1 MIKIKLENPKQVE
14 KEYFEKISSKL
25 IKRITCV
32 KKAIDHLN
40 GFPVNI
46 GVGEIDFIKNATISI
61 IKEIDP
67 DNEIRVG
74 KKYSTRDF
82 NADVYTTSL
91 NTYIQSNNNLNNAQ
105 LTRISNLF
113 NKLLLNDS
121 VKLKRLLK
129 CNASQLKNTSN
140 EFTLGLTLPDDLF
153 YIKLAFNYKQH
164 SEIAN
169 LVREFFREKN
179 FIEYCPYCNLD
190 KIKYIADSKENAA
203 ASHDL
208 DHFFDKA
215 RFPLLCYSIYNLV
228 PSDTTC
234 NQTNKGTIEF
244 TNDYH
249 LNPYLDGFNKS
260 LIFTSVLSGVR
271 NPRYKVVLKSEVNQ
285 TSPEYKR
292 IFGKYSHPDD
302 KSFGNVNAFKLK
314 ARYEDETHQ
323 ALFIASKLDLHD
335 KGYLYSITKYFKLLA
350 KGKLSDSYMKYYEY
364 TFATPFDEVNFQNFK
379 YAKFNRDL
387 HDQYFDLLFG
397 DNKSMKKRLEYIFYK
412 K

>member
-1 MIKIKLENPKQVE
+1 MIKISIENPNQVE
-14 KEYFEKISSKL
+14 EEYSNKISSKL

-40 GFPVNI
+40 GLPVNI
-46 GVGEIDFIKNATISI
+46 HVGEIDFIKNATISI
-61 IKEIDP
+61 IEEIDP
-67 DNEIRVG
+67 NKEIRIG
-74 KKYSTRDF
+74 KKYSIQDF
-82 NADVYTTSL
+82 NNDVYTTSL

-113 NKLLLNDS
+113 NELLVNDS
-121 VKLKRLLK
+121 IKLKKLLK
-129 CNASQLKNTSN
+129 CNASQLKNTFN
-140 EFTLGLTLPDDLF
+140 GFKLGLSLPDDLF

-164 SEIAN
+164 TEIAD
-169 LVREFFREKN
+169 LVRKFFREKN

-190 KIKYIADSKENAA
+190 KVKFITDSQGNPA

-215 RFPLLCYSIYNLV
+215 RFPLLCYSIYNLI

-234 NQTNKGTIEF
+234 NQTNKGSIEF

-249 LNPYLDGFNKS
+249 LNPYQDGFNKS
-260 LIFTSVLSGVR
+260 LVFKSVLSGLD
-271 NPRYKVVLKSEVNQ
+271 NPRYKVILKANASQ
-285 TSPEYKR
+285 TSAKYKK
-292 IFGKYSHPDD
+292 IFGKYSDEENRRY
-302 KSFGNVNAFKLK
+302 GNVNAFNLK
-314 ARYEDETHQ
+314 ARYGDETAQ
-323 ALFIASKLDLHD
+323 ALFVGKNLDLHD
-335 KGYLYSITKYFKLLA
+335 KHYLFSLKKYFTLLSKNKL
-350 KGKLSDSYMKYYEY
+350 GDSYKKYYEE
-364 TFATPFDEVNFQNFK
+364 TLATPYDEDRFQNYK
-379 YAKFNRDL
+379 YAKFNKDL